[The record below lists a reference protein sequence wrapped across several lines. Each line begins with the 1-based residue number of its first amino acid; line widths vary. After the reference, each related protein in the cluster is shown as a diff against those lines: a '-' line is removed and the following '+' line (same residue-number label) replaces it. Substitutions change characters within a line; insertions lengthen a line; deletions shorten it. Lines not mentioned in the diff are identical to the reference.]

1 MNPCLIRLNSIT
13 TTDFKS
19 YLLSK
24 QDSSKW
30 FYWHLSSDLINYDT
44 FAVFDQTYHIGVVCI
59 EKNESPLVDLYIAA
73 ECRRMG
79 YGKSVMCY
87 VVQNFQNVKI
97 EVNANNKA
105 AMDFFDHLFAERVI
119 KSMRIVY

>member
-1 MNPCLIRLNSIT
+1 MNPCLIQLNSIT
-13 TTDFKS
+13 KTDFKS
-19 YLLSK
+19 YLISK

-44 FAVFDQTYHIGVVCI
+44 FAVFDQTHHVGVVCI
-59 EKNESPLVDLYIAA
+59 EKNESPLVDIYIDIAY
-73 ECRRMG
+73 RRRG
-79 YGKSVMCY
+79 YGKCLIGY

-119 KSMRIVY
+119 KSMRIVH